1 MKSYKTP
8 FISSFFLSLALS
20 CSFAF
25 AENAPAK
32 SSKKLVDKII
42 AIVNQNIILKSEYDG
57 YKTLMASDLKKAG
70 RISETENIPVFEKRV
85 LDQMIEDQILDQE
98 IKRLGLEANDTQVE
112 SVIGEVMKNN
122 GIQTRKEFVKALQA
136 EGIEYEEYTADF
148 KKRIGRSNLVN
159 QMIRPK
165 IKISDDE
172 IDAEYQKRSK
182 SNTKQIQYKV
192 GMIFIAE
199 THTSQSEM
207 EKIRSSIKSLQ
218 DFSNVASRKSEG
230 PGKDKGGEMGWTD
243 PVDLQGPLS
252 DALKSM
258 KKGDIS
264 SVIHTES
271 GYYILANLDQK
282 TIASKETQQVK
293 NTIQEDL
300 TNTMI
305 TKNLNQYIFDLKQ
318 KAHIETFL

>member
-8 FISSFFLSLALS
+8 FTYSFFSLLLS
-20 CSFAF
+20 CTFAF
-25 AENAPAK
+25 AETAPAK
-32 SSKKLVDKII
+32 NSKKLVDKII
-42 AIVNQNIILKSEYDG
+42 AIVNQNIILKSEYDS

-70 RISETENIPVFEKRV
+70 RTSETENVPMFEKKV

-136 EGIEYEEYTADF
+136 EGIEYDEYTADF

-182 SNTKQIQYKV
+182 SDSKKVQYKV
-192 GMIFIAE
+192 GMIFITE
-199 THTSQSEM
+199 SHTSQSEM

-230 PGKDKGGEMGWTD
+230 PGKDQGGEMGWTD
-243 PVDLQGPLS
+243 PLDLQGPLS
-252 DALKSM
+252 QALKNM

-264 SVIHTES
+264 NVIHTES

-282 TIASKETQQVK
+282 TIASKETQQMK